1 MEGFLGKLSLTELQ
15 EFRNIRRPGIATSDP
30 AYYRYTLIVAALM
43 FLLVLWQIASK
54 PGRAWAAIRESEP
67 AALAAG
73 VNITQYKLWA
83 FALASFVTGVAGG
96 LLAGSAGAL
105 SPVAFPTQDSIV
117 LLAVVLM
124 GGIYSLWGAVV
135 AGLLVRL
142 LPALLENWGVSIYVS
157 ILLFGIGVLQV
168 LATAP
173 GGLVDQVPKDVKR
186 LGRGRARL
194 LGDRREGTGGMI
206 EVEGLTVRFGGV
218 TPIDDMTVT
227 FPGGACGLIGPNG
240 AGKTTFFNVLSG
252 FVKPAAGSIRAFGD
266 DLLKMADFR
275 RARWGLRRS
284 FQTGAGDQG
293 PVGVRQRRHGARA
306 LGAGARLSQAGRARR
321 ARLRRTRGL
330 AEGEGRRAGSARP
343 APARGCASDGRKAS
357 RRAPRRAGGRPPRRG
372 DGPHG

>member
-1 MEGFLGKLSLTELQ
+1 VTRIKGMEIERDDVVRACIIAGLFALALFAVPELIGVYWVKILTAAAIYSVVALGLGLLYGRVGMVSLCQVALLAVGAWTASRLLYGTGLPFPIILLIAGLVTGVIGTVVGLPALRVSGLHLALITLMFAGAITLVLSVIHFPQGGGGFLGQLSLTELQ
-15 EFRNIRRPGIATSDP
+15 QFRNIRRPGIATSDP
-30 AYYRYTLIVAALM
+30 AYYRYTLVVMALM

-157 ILLFGIGVLQV
+157 LLLFGIGVLQV

-173 GGLVDQVPKDVKR
+173 GGLADQVPKDLKR
-186 LGRGRARL
+186 LGRLLSRGFGGRA
-194 LGDRREGTGGMI
+194 DAEG
-206 EVEGLTVRFGGV
+206 
-218 TPIDDMTVT
+218 
-227 FPGGACGLIGPNG
+227 
-240 AGKTTFFNVLSG
+240 
-252 FVKPAAGSIRAFGD
+252 PAA
-266 DLLKMADFR
+266 
-275 RARWGLRRS
+275 
-284 FQTGAGDQG
+284 
-293 PVGVRQRRHGARA
+293 
-306 LGAGARLSQAGRARR
+306 
-321 ARLRRTRGL
+321 
-330 AEGEGRRAGSARP
+330 
-343 APARGCASDGRKAS
+343 
-357 RRAPRRAGGRPPRRG
+357 
-372 DGPHG
+372 